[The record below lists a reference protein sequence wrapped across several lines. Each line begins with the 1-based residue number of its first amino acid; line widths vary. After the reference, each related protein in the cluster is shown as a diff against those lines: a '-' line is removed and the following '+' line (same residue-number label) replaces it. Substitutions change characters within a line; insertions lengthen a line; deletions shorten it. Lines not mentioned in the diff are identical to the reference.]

1 MTPHN
6 EAKLG
11 DIAETVIMA
20 GDPLR
25 VKYIA
30 ENYLSEYKLVNKI
43 RGMYCYTGMYQGKK
57 ISVMAHGMGI
67 PSMGI
72 YSYELYHFY
81 NVETIIRIGSCGAIT
96 DDLNLNDLILVDK
109 SYTEGNYAYNFDNIY
124 CNIAS
129 SSKEI
134 NDIIEN
140 VAKDKELKYIKGDTL
155 CNECFDLYL
164 PDKDAV
170 INRAPEDIKLLASEM
185 EAFALFYNAK
195 RENKKAACLLTVVDV
210 PKQTLGLTAEERQ
223 KSLNNMIELAL
234 DSVLKL

>member
-11 DIAETVIMA
+11 DIAKMVIMA

-30 ENYLSEYKLVNKI
+30 ENFLEDYKIVNSV
-43 RGMYCYTGMYQGKK
+43 RGMYCYTGTYKGKR

-72 YSYELYHFY
+72 YSYELFHIYD
-81 NVETIIRIGSCGAIT
+81 VDVIIRIGSCGAIS
-96 DDLNLNDLILVDK
+96 DKLELKDLILTTN
-109 SYTEGNYAYNFDNIY
+109 SYTEGNYAYNFDNKECHIVS
-124 CNIAS
+124 AS
-129 SSKEI
+129 EDVNLAIEETAKEKSI
-134 NDIIEN
+134 
-140 VAKDKELKYIKGDTL
+140 KYIKGEVL

-164 PDKDAV
+164 PDKEAL
-170 INRAPEDIKLLASEM
+170 IERAPKAVKLLVSEM
-185 EAFALFYNAK
+185 ESFALFYNAK

-210 PKQTLGLTAEERQ
+210 PKEAKGMTAEERET
-223 KSLNNMIELAL
+223 SLNDMINLAL
-234 DSVLKL
+234 NSILRL